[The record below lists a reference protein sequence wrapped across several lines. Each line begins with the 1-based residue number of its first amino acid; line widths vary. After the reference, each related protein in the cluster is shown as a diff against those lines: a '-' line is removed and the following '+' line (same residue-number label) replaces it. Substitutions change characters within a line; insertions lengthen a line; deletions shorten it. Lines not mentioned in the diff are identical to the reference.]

1 MRRIKK
7 GDEVIITTGK
17 DKGRR
22 GNVLRV
28 LPKNKVVVE
37 GINIA
42 KKHQRR
48 TQDKPGEIVDK
59 EMPLQVSNVML
70 FNPVTKKG
78 DRVGVHT
85 LEDGKRVR
93 IFKST
98 SEVVDI

>member
-1 MRRIKK
+1 MRKIKK
-7 GDEVIITTGK
+7 GDEVIITAGK
-17 DKGRR
+17 GKGRR

-28 LPKNKVVVE
+28 LSKNKVVVE

-42 KKHQRR
+42 KKHKRR
-48 TQDKPGEIVDK
+48 TQEDAGGIIDK
-59 EMPLQVSNVML
+59 EMPIDVSNAML

-78 DRVGVHT
+78 DRVGVST